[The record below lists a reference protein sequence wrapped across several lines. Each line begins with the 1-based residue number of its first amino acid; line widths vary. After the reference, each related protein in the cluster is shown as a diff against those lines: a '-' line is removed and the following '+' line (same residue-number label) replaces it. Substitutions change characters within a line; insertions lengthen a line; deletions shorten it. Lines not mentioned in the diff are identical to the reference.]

1 MEKQSKKIAVLILN
15 WNGVKLLET
24 YLPSVIKYNSP
35 DAEIIIV
42 DNASEDNSILFL
54 QNSYPH
60 LKRIEFKDNYGFA
73 KGYNKAINLIS
84 HK

>member
-42 DNASEDNSILFL
+42 DNASEDNSILFYRTL
-54 QNSYPH
+54 T
-60 LKRIEFKDNYGFA
+60 
-73 KGYNKAINLIS
+73 LI
-84 HK
+84 